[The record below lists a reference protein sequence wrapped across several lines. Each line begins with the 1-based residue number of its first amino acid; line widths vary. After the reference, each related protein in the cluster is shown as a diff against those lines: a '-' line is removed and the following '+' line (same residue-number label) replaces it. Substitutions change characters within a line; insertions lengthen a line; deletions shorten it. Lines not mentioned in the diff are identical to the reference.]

1 MKVVILIYPGLTALD
16 AIGPYEV
23 FNSLRKFDIRFAW
36 KEVGPVVTDSG
47 VLVLGATHSLDEISE
62 CDVLLVPGS
71 AADTLTLMTDQEVL
85 SWLRKIHT
93 TTRYTTSVC
102 SGALILGAAGLLKG
116 LPATTHWAGMQALKR
131 VGAVPKPENRI
142 VRNGK
147 IITAAGVSAG
157 IDLALFLVSEI
168 LGTEQAKIAQL
179 LIEYDPQP
187 PFDAGH
193 MSKAEESVAKKARSK
208 MTRIAA
214 MNPRNI
220 VTIPKLVLNQWGK
233 SLKRARK

>member
-1 MKVVILIYPGLTALD
+1 MKVTILLYPGLTALD

-23 FNSLRKFDIRFAW
+23 FNSLREFEIQFAW

-47 VLVLGATHSLDEISE
+47 VLVLGATHSLDEISD
-62 CDVLLVPGS
+62 CNILVVPGS
-71 AADTLTLMTDQEVL
+71 GTDTLTLMADHEVL
-85 SWLRKIHT
+85 GWLQRIHRT
-93 TTRYTTSVC
+93 TSYTTSVC

-116 LPATTHWAGMQALKR
+116 LPATTHWAGMPILKQF
-131 VGAVPKPENRI
+131 GAIPKPQSRI

-157 IDLALFLVSEI
+157 IDLALLLISET
-168 LGTEQAKIAQL
+168 LGAERAKIAQL

-187 PFDAGH
+187 LFNAGH
-193 MSKAEESVAKKARSK
+193 MSKAEAPVVKKARAKITKIS
-208 MTRIAA
+208 A

-220 VTIPKLVLNQWGK
+220 VSVPKLLLSQWGQ
-233 SLKRARK
+233 SLKKARK

>member
-1 MKVVILIYPGLTALD
+1 MKIVILIYPGLTALD

-23 FNSLRKFDIRFAW
+23 FNSLRKFDIHFAW
-36 KEVGPVVTDSG
+36 KEVGPVVSDSG
-47 VLVLGATHSLDEISE
+47 VLMLGATHMLGEISE

-71 AADTLTLMTDQEVL
+71 AADTLTLMADHEVL
-85 SWLRKIHT
+85 RWIRKIHAST
-93 TTRYTTSVC
+93 KYTTSVC

-116 LPATTHWAGMQALKR
+116 VPATTHWAGMQALKQ
-131 VGAVPKPENRI
+131 VGAVPKPEDRI
-142 VRNGK
+142 VRKDK

-179 LIEYDPQP
+179 LVEYDPQP
-187 PFDAGH
+187 PFDSGH
-193 MSKAEESVAKKARSK
+193 MRKAEESVAKKARSK
-208 MTRIAA
+208 MSRIAV

-220 VTIPKLVLNQWGK
+220 ITIPKLVLNKWLK
-233 SLKRARK
+233 SLKKVRK